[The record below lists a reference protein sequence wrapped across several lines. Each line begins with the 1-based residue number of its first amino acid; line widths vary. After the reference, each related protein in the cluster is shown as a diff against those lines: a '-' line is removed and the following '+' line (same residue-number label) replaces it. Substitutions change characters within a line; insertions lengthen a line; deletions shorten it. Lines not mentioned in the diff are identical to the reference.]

1 MNGPG
6 PRVRRQSRILITG
19 AGGFL
24 GSHLCERL
32 LAEGYRVWGLDN
44 FDPDSGG
51 RDRRSNLDAARTNPD
66 LHLVEGDV
74 RDSVLLD
81 GLLTD
86 VSFDCIVHMAA
97 RPGEVLSAADPRG
110 CFDVNFNGTLTL
122 LEAMRRHHAMRAILA
137 STCQVSRDD
146 LETIALEGHGE
157 DYPLSPYLAS
167 KRAAEL
173 VGHVYARR
181 YGLSVFCLRIRS
193 VYGPRQRQD
202 QRLTRLADRVLAEEQ
217 IMLSRNEG
225 IALTFVDDLIDSLVV
240 AIESIQKKGRGGC
253 FEIYD
258 LGNAEP
264 VSMRDLV
271 RSLARHLGTRAR
283 VRLRPKAADAPADV
297 PYLDA
302 SAARQLGFVARTDL
316 DTGLRRFAEWYGA
329 GADRTVEQVV
339 EEV

>member
-1 MNGPG
+1 
-6 PRVRRQSRILITG
+6 
-19 AGGFL
+19 
-24 GSHLCERL
+24 
-32 LAEGYRVWGLDN
+32 
-44 FDPDSGG
+44 
-51 RDRRSNLDAARTNPD
+51 
-66 LHLVEGDV
+66 
-74 RDSVLLD
+74 
-81 GLLTD
+81 
-86 VSFDCIVHMAA
+86 
-97 RPGEVLSAADPRG
+97 
-110 CFDVNFNGTLTL
+110 
-122 LEAMRRHHAMRAILA
+122 
-137 STCQVSRDD
+137 
-146 LETIALEGHGE
+146 
-157 DYPLSPYLAS
+157 
-167 KRAAEL
+167 
-173 VGHVYARR
+173 
-181 YGLSVFCLRIRS
+181 
-193 VYGPRQRQD
+193 
-202 QRLTRLADRVLAEEQ
+202 
-217 IMLSRNEG
+217 MLSRNEG